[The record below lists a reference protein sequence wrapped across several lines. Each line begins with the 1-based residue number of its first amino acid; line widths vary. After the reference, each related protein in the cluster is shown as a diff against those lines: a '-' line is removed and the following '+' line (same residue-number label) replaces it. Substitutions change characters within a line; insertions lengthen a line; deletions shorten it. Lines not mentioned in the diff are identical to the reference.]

1 MLFTMEDMYL
11 HTKFLTDMLGQ
22 VLGTVDA
29 AVLAAGA
36 ADNNCGFRA
45 YWIFPRVCGERFL
58 GSPIYNIIRL
68 RQCDIIHQ
76 PAKDR

>member
-1 MLFTMEDMYL
+1 MLFTVEDMYL

-36 ADNNCGFRA
+36 AEAEHQTGESPLDIAGHMMVGQLIDGF
-45 YWIFPRVCGERFL
+45 
-58 GSPIYNIIRL
+58 
-68 RQCDIIHQ
+68 
-76 PAKDR
+76 

>member
-36 ADNNCGFRA
+36 AEAEHQTGESPLDIASHMMVGQLIDGF
-45 YWIFPRVCGERFL
+45 
-58 GSPIYNIIRL
+58 
-68 RQCDIIHQ
+68 
-76 PAKDR
+76 

>member
-36 ADNNCGFRA
+36 AEAEHQTGESPLDIAGHMMVGQLIDGF
-45 YWIFPRVCGERFL
+45 
-58 GSPIYNIIRL
+58 
-68 RQCDIIHQ
+68 
-76 PAKDR
+76 

>member
-36 ADNNCGFRA
+36 AEA
-45 YWIFPRVCGERFL
+45 EHQTGE
-58 GSPIYNIIRL
+58 SPL
-68 RQCDIIHQ
+68 DIASHMMVGH
-76 PAKDR
+76 

>member
-29 AVLAAGA
+29 AVLAASTAKAEHQTGESPLDIA
-36 ADNNCGFRA
+36 SHMMVGQLIDGF
-45 YWIFPRVCGERFL
+45 
-58 GSPIYNIIRL
+58 
-68 RQCDIIHQ
+68 
-76 PAKDR
+76 